1 MSETSDDAL
10 TTAKS
15 PDAFQFRNIHPQVLL
30 GTASDRYAGWL
41 GQIYTRDRYEGR
53 TTRRT
58 NTVGGKAFVE
68 ETLPV
73 ESVEEYFE
81 HFSVL
86 EIDFTFYSLLLDKEL
101 KPTQT
106 YHVLRRYREHMKE
119 ADRLVLKVPQVV
131 SAQKL
136 RRGGKYLPNETYL
149 NAAMFADRF
158 YGPAVDVLGAALAG
172 MIFEQEYQRKQDRVP
187 VDQMAEALDR
197 FFESVPKDQRYHLE
211 LRTDGYL
218 SAPIFQVME
227 KHGVGQVLS
236 HWTWLPPLRK
246 QLAKADHRVF
256 NGGRRRIV
264 RLMTPI
270 GMRYEDAYA
279 KAHPFDNLV
288 DGMLQPQMVHEAAE
302 LMHRAVE
309 ENVQT
314 MILINNRAGGNA
326 PMIAQQVVEQFL
338 KGETELSSRR

>member
-1 MSETSDDAL
+1 MSETSEDAL
-10 TTAKS
+10 TTTKA
-15 PDAFQFRNIHPQVLL
+15 PGAFQFRNLHPQVLL
-30 GTASDRYAGWL
+30 GTASDRYAGWV

-58 NTVGGKAFVE
+58 NTVGGKPFVE

-81 HFSVL
+81 HFSIL

-106 YHVLRRYREHMKE
+106 YHVLRRYREHMRE
-119 ADRLVLKVPQVV
+119 EDRLVLKVPQLV

-136 RRGGKYLPNETYL
+136 RRGGNYFPNETYL
-149 NAAMFADRF
+149 SAEMFADRF
-158 YGPAVDVLGAALAG
+158 YGPAVDVLGDALAG
-172 MIFEQEYQRKQDRVP
+172 LLFEQEYQRKQDRVAAE
-187 VDQMAEALDR
+187 QMAEALDR
-197 FFESVPKDQRYHLE
+197 FFESVPKDIRYHLE

-218 SAPIFQVME
+218 SAPVFQVME
-227 KHGVGQVLS
+227 EHGVGQVLS

-246 QLAKADHRVF
+246 QLDKADHRVF

-279 KAHPFDNLV
+279 KAHPFDKLV
-288 DGMLQPQMVHEAAE
+288 EGMLQPQMVRETAD
-302 LMHRAVE
+302 LMQRAIE
-309 ENVQT
+309 EDVQT

-326 PMIAQQVVEQFL
+326 PMIAQMVVEAFL